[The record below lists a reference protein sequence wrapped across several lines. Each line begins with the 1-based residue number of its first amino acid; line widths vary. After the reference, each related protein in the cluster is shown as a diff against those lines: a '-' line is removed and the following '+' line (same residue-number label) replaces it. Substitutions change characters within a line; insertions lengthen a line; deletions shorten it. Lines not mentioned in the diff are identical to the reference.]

1 MDKQSYHSA
10 VPSRYSNTVQDK
22 SDRERK
28 LMRDVF
34 KDTRTPAKTLVN
46 DLAKYGIVLSKKTIT
61 GTLHRNVL

>member
-1 MDKQSYHSA
+1 MDKQSYHSV

-28 LMRDVF
+28 LIRDVF

-46 DLAKYGIVLSKKTIT
+46 DLAK
-61 GTLHRNVL
+61 